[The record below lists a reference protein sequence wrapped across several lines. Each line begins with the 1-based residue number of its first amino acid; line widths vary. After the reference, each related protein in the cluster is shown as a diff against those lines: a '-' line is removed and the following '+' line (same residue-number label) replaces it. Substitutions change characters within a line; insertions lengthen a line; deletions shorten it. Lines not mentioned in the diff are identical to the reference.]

1 MISHKRSWQVSL
13 EKIIKAMRD
22 EPLPVYGDGTNVRDS
37 IHGEGLN
44 CNEKERDMLVV
55 KRMYNASKSHEDVYL

>member
-22 EPLPVYGDGTNVRDS
+22 ESLAVYGDGTNVRDS

-44 CNEKERDMLVV
+44 CHGKEHDMLVV
-55 KRMYNASKSHEDVYL
+55 KRLYNASKSHGDVYL